1 MEVVG
6 RRLRD
11 VPLIVEGLLARTEQV
26 HREYPPAG
34 EADTRPGQ
42 ARYLLAGDP
51 AEATSSPEWV
61 DGQA

>member
-11 VPLIVEGLLARTEQV
+11 VPLIVEGLLARAEHV
-26 HREYPPAG
+26 HRECPPAG
-34 EADTRPGQ
+34 DVDTRLGQ
-42 ARYLLAGDP
+42 ARALLAGDP
-51 AEATSSPEWV
+51 AEVKPLPEWV

>member
-11 VPLIVEGLLARTEQV
+11 VPLIVEGLLARTEQA
-26 HREYPPAG
+26 HRECLPAG
-34 EADTRPGQ
+34 EADTRLGQ
-42 ARYLLAGDP
+42 ARALLAGDP
-51 AEATSSPEWV
+51 AEVTSLPEWV

>member
-11 VPLIVEGLLARTEQV
+11 VPLIVEGLLAKAEQV
-26 HREYPPAG
+26 HRECQPVG
-34 EADTRPGQ
+34 EAEARLGQ
-42 ARYLLAGDP
+42 ARALLAGDP
-51 AEATSSPEWV
+51 AEARPLPEWV